1 MKHLYEWGN
10 IGDEPCRNRRK
21 LDQIIAFSEC
31 GEFIDTPVKRYSS
44 GMYVKLAF
52 SVAAHLDSEIMIMDE
67 VLAVG
72 DMKFQQKC
80 LGRMGKRQIQKKN
93 DSLCES

>member
-1 MKHLYEWGN
+1 MSRAE
-10 IGDEPCRNRRK
+10 IGEK

-52 SVAAHLDSEIMIMDE
+52 LWQLIWIVKL
-67 VLAVG
+67 
-72 DMKFQQKC
+72 
-80 LGRMGKRQIQKKN
+80 
-93 DSLCES
+93 